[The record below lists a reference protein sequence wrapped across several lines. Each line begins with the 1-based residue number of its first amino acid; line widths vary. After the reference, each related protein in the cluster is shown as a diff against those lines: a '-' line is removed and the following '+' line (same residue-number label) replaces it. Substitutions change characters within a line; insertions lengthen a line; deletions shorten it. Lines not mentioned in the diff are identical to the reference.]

1 MYGLT
6 LLVAIAVCIWITGH
20 RYVNR
25 GGDWDLIFRCAVW
38 GVGAGIV
45 GARLYHLATSWNEVP
60 DQWWGPFAIWKG
72 GLGVWGGIAL
82 GCIVGAIVAKR
93 AGADV
98 AVLADCLAPGL
109 LVAQGIGRI
118 GNWWN
123 QELYGKATDLPWGLE
138 IDPAHRPFSSID
150 AGHLPPDLPLRAA
163 LGLLRRGPARVRDRA
178 PLPAAASGP
187 LCALHRDLLVRPLL
201 GRAASGSTPPTTS
214 SASASTRGSP
224 GSRASPASSGSCSS
238 SAVAA
243 TPAGERPRFGGAVRP
258 RAAGRAEDGRAQG
271 PRPTGGLGSPAWP
284 APSAISSWTST
295 RSRARST
302 SC

>member
-1 MYGLT
+1 MSFLASIPSPSSGAVDLGPLQIHMYGVT

-138 IDPAHRPFSSID
+138 IDPAHRPFSSITQGTYHPTFLYELLWD
-150 AGHLPPDLPLRAA
+150 FLAAALLVFVIERRLRPRPPGLFALYIAIYSFGRFWVELVRIDPANHILGLRVNTWVSGIACIAGVVWFVLIQRRGRDPGQASGRRFGRRRAA
-163 LGLLRRGPARVRDRA
+163 PAPPAGPKMAVPKGRVR
-178 PLPAAASGP
+178 
-187 LCALHRDLLVRPLL
+187 
-201 GRAASGSTPPTTS
+201 
-214 SASASTRGSP
+214 P
-224 GSRASPASSGSCSS
+224 GG
-238 SAVAA
+238 
-243 TPAGERPRFGGAVRP
+243 
-258 RAAGRAEDGRAQG
+258 
-271 PRPTGGLGSPAWP
+271 
-284 APSAISSWTST
+284 
-295 RSRARST
+295 
-302 SC
+302 

>member
-1 MYGLT
+1 
-6 LLVAIAVCIWITGH
+6 
-20 RYVNR
+20 
-25 GGDWDLIFRCAVW
+25 VW

-138 IDPAHRPFSSID
+138 IDPGHRPLASITQ
-150 AGHLPPDLPLRAA
+150 GTYHPTFLYELIWDLFAAA
-163 LGLLRRGPARVRDRA
+163 LLVFVIERRFRPRPPGLFALYVAIYSFGRFWVELLRIDPANHILGLRVNTWVSAIVCVAGVVWFVLSQRHDGETGGAERRRPGRRRAPPAQPSGGKMSVPKGRVR
-178 PLPAAASGP
+178 
-187 LCALHRDLLVRPLL
+187 
-201 GRAASGSTPPTTS
+201 
-214 SASASTRGSP
+214 P
-224 GSRASPASSGSCSS
+224 GG
-238 SAVAA
+238 
-243 TPAGERPRFGGAVRP
+243 
-258 RAAGRAEDGRAQG
+258 
-271 PRPTGGLGSPAWP
+271 
-284 APSAISSWTST
+284 
-295 RSRARST
+295 
-302 SC
+302 